1 MGESKL
7 PPKPVKIIDKSESF
21 IDVYAESAAITAYE
35 SQSGNLVNLC
45 FMRDFITS
53 YSDEDGQPS
62 SAQVTLRKVASLTMT
77 EVRARSLYE
86 ALGAALKMKGGE
98 E

>member
-1 MGESKL
+1 MAESKSH
-7 PPKPVKIIDKSESF
+7 PKPVKIIDKSEDF

-35 SQSGNLVNLC
+35 SQSGRLVNLC

-53 YSDEDGQPS
+53 YADEDGQPS

-77 EVRARSLYE
+77 EVRARGLYE
-86 ALGAALKMKGGE
+86 ALGAALKIEGGE
-98 E
+98 